1 MPRPSAFRSGVDPHR
16 QAQGEHN
23 MKNVGRA
30 AAAACVYIISATT
43 ALADFPERPVQMIVP
58 WGPGG
63 GSDIQMRVVANYAE
77 KYLGQPIPII
87 NMPGVSG
94 TLGLADAREREPD
107 GYTIAQV
114 HEGLLVAYH
123 TDMTDVHIRDF
134 EPIASFT
141 SSPQFLVVNAASEWE
156 TFEEFVSYAEENPGA
171 LRVGVTLAGTPHLHA
186 AMIEEAAGIE
196 FSYVGHE
203 GTGERVRALVGG
215 HIDAIIGDVSSVQE
229 FVENGDL
236 RYLVAGSTERHPA
249 ASEIPTLAELGYDI
263 ELSNNRGVYAPVG
276 TPEERL
282 DTLEAAFSNLA
293 DDDEF
298 IAAIE
303 ATGADM
309 VYRGR
314 EEYRDYMDRLDEVV
328 ERLATQLVQ

>member
-1 MPRPSAFRSGVDPHR
+1 M
-16 QAQGEHN
+16 N
-23 MKNVGRA
+23 IYTNVA
-30 AAAACVYIISATT
+30 AAAVGALLASATPS
-43 ALADFPERPVQMIVP
+43 LAEFPERAVQMIVP

-63 GSDIQMRVVANYAE
+63 GSDIQMRVVANHAE
-77 KYLGQPIPII
+77 EYVGQPIPII

-94 TLGLADAREREPD
+94 TLGLAEAREREPD
-107 GYTIAQV
+107 GYTIAQI

-123 TDMTDVHIRDF
+123 TGLTDVHTSDF

-141 SSPQFLVVNAASEWE
+141 SSAQFLVVNADSEWE
-156 TFEEFVSYAEENPGA
+156 TFEEFVAYAEENPGA

-186 AMIEEAAGIE
+186 AMIEDAAGLE

-203 GTGERVRALVGG
+203 GTGERVRAVVGG

-249 ASEIPTLAELGYDI
+249 APDIPTLTELGYDI
-263 ELSNNRGVYAPVG
+263 ELSNNRGLYAPAG
-276 TPEERL
+276 TPEDRL
-282 DTLEAAFSNLA
+282 ETLEAAFSNLA
-293 DDDEF
+293 EDEEF

-314 EEYRDYMDRLDEVV
+314 EEYRDYMERLDTVV

>member
-1 MPRPSAFRSGVDPHR
+1 MKL
-16 QAQGEHN
+16 QAQI
-23 MKNVGRA
+23 A
-30 AAAACVYIISATT
+30 AAAAGLVFATAT
-43 ALADFPERPVQMIVP
+43 AAQADFPERPVQMIVP

-63 GSDIQMRVVANYAE
+63 GSDIQMRVVANHAE
-77 KYLGQPIPII
+77 PHLGQPIPII
-87 NMPGVSG
+87 NLPGVSG
-94 TLGLADAREREPD
+94 TLGLADARDREAD

-114 HEGLLVAYH
+114 HEGLLVSYH
-123 TDMTDVHIRDF
+123 TGMTDVHIRDF

-141 SSPQFLVVNAASEWE
+141 SSPQFLVVNAQSEWE
-156 TFEEFVSYAEENPGA
+156 TFEDFIAYAEANPGA

-186 AMIEEAAGIE
+186 AMIEDATGVE

-229 FVENGDL
+229 FVENNDL
-236 RYLVAGSTERHPA
+236 RYLVAGSIERHPA
-249 ASEIPTLAELGYDI
+249 APDVPTLTELGFDI
-263 ELSNNRGVYAPVG
+263 ELSNNRGLYAPAG
-276 TPEERL
+276 TPEERIEA
-282 DTLEAAFSNLA
+282 LEAAFANLA
-293 DDDEF
+293 EDEAF

-314 EEYRDYMDRLDEVV
+314 EEYREYMDQLDQVV
-328 ERLATQLVQ
+328 ERLSTQLVQ

>member
-1 MPRPSAFRSGVDPHR
+1 MNFRTHI
-16 QAQGEHN
+16 
-23 MKNVGRA
+23 A
-30 AAAACVYIISATT
+30 ATAASIFVASTIA
-43 ALADFPERPVQMIVP
+43 AHADYPERPVQMIVP

-63 GSDIQMRVVANYAE
+63 GSDIQMRVVANHAE
-77 KYLGQPIPII
+77 QYVGQPIPII

-94 TLGLADAREREPD
+94 TLGLAEAREREPD
-107 GYTIAQV
+107 GYTIAQL

-156 TFEEFVSYAEENPGA
+156 TFEEFIAYAEENPGA

-186 AMIEEAAGIE
+186 AMIEDATGAE

-229 FVENGDL
+229 FVENNDL

-249 ASEIPTLAELGYDI
+249 APDIPTLAELGYDV
-263 ELSNNRGVYAPVG
+263 ELSNNRGLWAPAG

-293 DDDEF
+293 DDEEF

-314 EEYRDYMDRLDEVV
+314 EEYREYMNRLDEVI
-328 ERLATQLVQ
+328 ERLATRLVQ